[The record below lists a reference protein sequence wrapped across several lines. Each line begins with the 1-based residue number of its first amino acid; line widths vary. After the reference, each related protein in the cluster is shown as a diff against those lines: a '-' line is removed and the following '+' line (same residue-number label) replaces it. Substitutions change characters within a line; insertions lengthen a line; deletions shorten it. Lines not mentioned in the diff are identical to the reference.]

1 MFYLLGSIL
10 VAILLWLGQY
20 AVGMLVGSYALLF
33 LIITPHSLWL
43 NKYNKSALTILILG
57 GLLLD
62 VFNPWLLPIY
72 SLVNLIAGVI
82 YIEFIESYLSTG
94 NILTKFLNTLIWLTL
109 WRTLYVLIITLGG
122 LLNFLPLPQGG
133 LIFTFWLKWLSGG
146 LIIWLTMELIFVL
159 VNHFLQ
165 KSIRYKKYA

>member
-10 VAILLWLGQY
+10 IAILLWLGQY
-20 AVGMLVGSYALLF
+20 AAGMLVGSYAILF

-62 VFNPWLLPIY
+62 VFNPWPLPIY

-82 YIEFIESYLSTG
+82 YIEFVESYLSTG
-94 NILTKFLNTLIWLTL
+94 NILTKFLNTLIWLAL
-109 WRTLYVLIITLGG
+109 WRTLYILIITLGG
-122 LLNFLPLPQGG
+122 VLSFLPLPQGE
-133 LIFTFWLKWLSGG
+133 LISIFWLRWLSGG
-146 LIIWLTMELIFVL
+146 LIIWLVMELIFIP
-159 VNHFLQ
+159 VNRFFA
-165 KSIRYKKYA
+165 KKYSL